1 MNTLNNSYTKTVVA
15 ILGLML
21 TTLSHAIDYT
31 YDELHRL
38 IKVSYASGQTIHYT
52 YDAGGNL
59 LSALESTDS
68 PPPTG
73 DDPTVTVELNQSR
86 YTDGDNFQFEIALN
100 GQKTVDLYAAIIL
113 PEGFFITIT
122 EPQIISAANA
132 IAPWQQNIGINGQQ
146 SFRIFNYQI
155 QPVLSKGKYTACGIL
170 VSAHETPLLDGS
182 NWLHF
187 DCREFELF

>member
-1 MNTLNNSYTKTVVA
+1 MNTFNNNYPKTVVA

-21 TTLSHAIDYT
+21 TTFSYAIDYT

-59 LSALESTDS
+59 LSALESEDS

-73 DDPTVTVELNQSR
+73 DDPTATVKLNQSR
-86 YTDGDNFQFEIALN
+86 YKNGDNFQFDIALN

-113 PEGFFITIT
+113 PEGVFITIT
-122 EPQIISAANA
+122 EPQIISTANA
-132 IAPWQQNIGINGQQ
+132 IAPWQQNIEIKEQQ
-146 SFRIFNYQI
+146 SFGIFNYQI
-155 QPVLSKGKYTACGIL
+155 QPDLSKGKYTACGVL
-170 VSAHETPLLDGS
+170 VSAQETPLLDGS